1 MLSRKQKENAI
12 AKRISS
18 SDKKGRGIHRV
29 IMLTG
34 NLAKSLNLPS
44 YTTMRMIDFTDRQI
58 DTLYQ
63 TLYGKVASRSEESRL
78 IATIQGIAESSY
90 VVDKV
95 PYTGRKTSGEII
107 LLKSR
112 MNMVYRLYWVIV
124 SETDSFGTDYHVY
137 YATVDYRE
145 AKDMVETV
153 RRNYQRNH

>member
-12 AKRISS
+12 AKRISP

-34 NLAKSLNLPS
+34 NLAKKLNVPS

-63 TLYGKVASRSEESRL
+63 TLYGKVASRSEEARL
-78 IATIQGIAESSY
+78 IIQLQNIAELSY

-95 PYTGRKTSGEII
+95 PYTGRKISGEII

-112 MNMVYRLYWVIV
+112 MSQVYRLYWIIA
-124 SETDSFGTDYHVY
+124 SETDSFGRTDYHVH

-153 RRNYQRNH
+153 RSNYQR